1 MIAQTIAEAKT
12 LYAYS
17 REALRRN
24 DETKSMASACRG
36 IFILTGIPVLE
47 LMSHYGGPEHA
58 IEALRMTISQT
69 IQKLQ
74 QQSQETSAV
83 EIVSPFESLPTDTP
97 GLGDAVARIG
107 WAAFALLAGSIIGLW
122 ALKSNWPDV
131 CSTLPFLCAS
141 EESRR

>member
-1 MIAQTIAEAKT
+1 MISESIAEAKT

-17 REALRRN
+17 REALRK
-24 DETKSMASACRG
+24 DDDTKSMASACRG
-36 IFILTGIPVLE
+36 ISILTGYTVPE
-47 LMSHYGGPEHA
+47 LMGHYDGPEHA

-97 GLGDAVARIG
+97 GLGDAIARLGLII
-107 WAAFALLAGSIIGLW
+107 FVLLLGASAGLW
-122 ALKSNWPDV
+122 LLKGAWPDV
-131 CSTLPFLCAS
+131 CSTFPVLCAS
-141 EESRR
+141 EETAQ